1 MPPVWQMNGVPRQ
14 SAIEKG
20 TSICRYWTGRNELI
34 ITCVDGLFLGRRLA
48 TQLVSKLN
56 EAKVEA
62 AFACTHKLKA
72 GETVRFT
79 QKRVLN

>member
-1 MPPVWQMNGVPRQ
+1 MKYHVKVQQRKEQG
-14 SAIEKG
+14 
-20 TSICRYWTGRNELI
+20 ICRYWTGRNELI
-34 ITCVDGLFLGRRLA
+34 VTCIDGLFLGRRPA
-48 TQLVSKLN
+48 AQLVSKLN